1 MKKLTIGLGLLT
13 GVVEFATLI
22 PILGNI
28 AGAVFGLGA
37 IAWFIA
43 VGVSLLRRPVVVKI

>member
-1 MKKLTIGLGLLT
+1 MGLGLLT
-13 GVVEFATLI
+13 GVVGFASLI
-22 PILGNI
+22 PTLGNI

-43 VGVSLLRRPVVVKI
+43 VGVSLLRWPIAVKV